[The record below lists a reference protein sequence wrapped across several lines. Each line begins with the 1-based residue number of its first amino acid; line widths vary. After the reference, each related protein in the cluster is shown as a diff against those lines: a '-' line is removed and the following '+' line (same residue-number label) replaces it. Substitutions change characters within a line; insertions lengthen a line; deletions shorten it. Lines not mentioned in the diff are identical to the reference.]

1 MGLNKPM
8 TKKLYEQQLF
18 WPVFALAVLLLYN
31 FLFIKD
37 FFALEIIDGHL
48 YGSLIDIL
56 NRATPLMF
64 MSIGMTL
71 VIAGGIGA
79 GNIGFNMKTLG
90 TEGRMFLAGTSVYSH
105 PDGVTSG
112 VKAIILAHRAYR
124 EKGLTETKDLIK
136 FGKSLGKEGKSLVN
150 ALKGEK

>member
-1 MGLNKPM
+1 MQLTAMKGYLKPDDEE
-8 TKKLYEQQLF
+8 KK
-18 WPVFALAVLLLYN
+18 
-31 FLFIKD
+31 
-37 FFALEIIDGHL
+37 IILRRLTEENLQG
-48 YGSLIDIL
+48 
-56 NRATPLMF
+56 NN
-64 MSIGMTL
+64 GMTL

-105 PDGVTSG
+105 PDGVPSG